1 MTIYGVTVD
10 QLQIDDIVRRI
21 DGSFGEELPFS
32 GRALTEKDIEVLQR
46 IFGDG
51 GFQDYLDDQTNRQII
66 RVYLTNAIILGFLP
80 EMQVEVY
87 TRQIETREGR
97 AALSLHILMHS
108 VEDAHTLPVEP
119 EPESL
124 NNLRP
129 ERGSPPH
136 FRVIRN

>member
-1 MTIYGVTVD
+1 MGRVVKIT
-10 QLQIDDIVRRI
+10 L
-21 DGSFGEELPFS
+21 SPELDFS
-32 GRALTEKDIEVLQR
+32 LFSI
-46 IFGDG
+46 
-51 GFQDYLDDQTNRQII
+51 
-66 RVYLTNAIILGFLP
+66 GFLP

-136 FRVIRN
+136 LRVIRN